1 MAYGYRLNVE
11 QVMLAAADRH
21 WELAIRE
28 MWEVRDEDVETAKPF
43 TFIAPQ
49 TDDGLIAAVQAVIGW
64 AVCLEALANL
74 AWNQS
79 KGTDAPRNLSTVK
92 KLIELTEG
100 AQSDRN
106 WLEEIRQLFDLRNYL
121 VHYKEVIEYVG
132 FSFAPPYLKRFE
144 KTKMERY
151 RKALTAAALDLGAA
165 AGVSVDFV
173 KGGRPKVVY
182 LQG

>member
-1 MAYGYRLNVE
+1 MTYGYRLNVE

-21 WELAIRE
+21 WELAKRE
-28 MWEVRDEDVETAKPF
+28 MREVRDEDVESAKRF
-43 TFIAPQ
+43 TFIAPV
-49 TDDGLIAAVQAVIGW
+49 TDEGLIAAVQTVIGW

-79 KGTDAPRNLSTVK
+79 KGENAPRHLSSVEKLVK
-92 KLIELTEG
+92 LTKGIE
-100 AQSDRN
+100 SDKT
-106 WLEEIRQLFDLRNYL
+106 WLQEIRQLFELRNYL

-144 KTKMERY
+144 KTKMDRY
-151 RKALTAAALDLGAA
+151 REALTAAVLDLGAA
-165 AGVSVDFV
+165 AGVPVDFV
-173 KGGRPKVVY
+173 KGGRLKVVY